1 MFTKEFPSITEG
13 IQELKRLSYSVAQA
27 MGDEDGQ
34 RVQTPQEVI
43 TALANNVLFPQTGN
57 GLGWD
62 LPRLVATCE
71 RVEYTT
77 TGGLTFGWIA
87 NFNSLYP
94 SSSCLAGWFFFI
106 RHPQGKAP
114 KGSTL
119 RASALNLNWDEINE
133 GSDLWHIL
141 FAERT

>member
-57 GLGWD
+57 GMGWD
-62 LPRLVATCE
+62 LPRLEATCE
-71 RVEYTT
+71 RVKYTT
-77 TGGLTFGWIA
+77 TGGLTFGWVA
-87 NFNSLYP
+87 NFNSLYV
-94 SSSCLAGWFFFI
+94 SSAGLAGWYFYI
-106 RHPQGKAP
+106 QHPKIIAP
-114 KGSTL
+114 NGSTL

-141 FAERT
+141 FKEE